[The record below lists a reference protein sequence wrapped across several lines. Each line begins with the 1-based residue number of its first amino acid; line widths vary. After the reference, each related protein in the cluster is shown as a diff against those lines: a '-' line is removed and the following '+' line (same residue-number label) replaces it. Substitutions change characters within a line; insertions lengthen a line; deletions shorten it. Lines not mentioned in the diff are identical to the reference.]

1 MAEGTI
7 REQLNRRV
15 AAMTTERSSFMTHYT
30 ELSDAIQPRRG
41 RFIISDVNKGDRRH
55 QSIINSKG
63 TQALRTA
70 TAGMLA
76 GVMSPSRPWFALVTP
91 DPDLM
96 EFQPVKE
103 WLYKVELILRAIFNQ
118 SNLYSMAPV
127 MISELLLFGTGL
139 MTHVDDFENVAR
151 FYTHTAGSYMI
162 AQNDRLEIDTFA
174 REWEWTVEQTVS
186 MFGLSAVSDTV
197 KNFYDRGMYN
207 SMVKVTHC
215 VYPNRDRQGHQLLAQ
230 NKAWAS
236 VHYEP
241 GCNDKDKLLR
251 RSGFDAF
258 PGYAPRWGV
267 TGEDIYG
274 TDCPGMIA
282 LGDVRG
288 LQIMERRKAQAID
301 KMVNPPLHGP
311 SSLLN
316 RPISAL
322 PGGTTLYDQNG
333 AGDSSGLRPIYLVQP
348 NLADF
353 VRDIEKTEMRIG
365 HAFYEQLWLAI
376 TSMEG
381 VQPRNQFEL
390 AKRDAERLLQL
401 GPVLERLHGEFL
413 GRMIDATFNQAMKA
427 KILPPPP
434 KELENQELKIDYIS
448 TLAQAQRQVAT
459 GAIDSL
465 AAFGGG
471 LVKAGWTGALDKF
484 DADQAMDEYAYI
496 NGAPPRL
503 IVPDDVVA
511 ERRAERAQK
520 EQAAQAMQ
528 MANMGAQTAKSLAD
542 TKTED
547 GNLLTR
553 ALGKDE
559 PTDE

>member
-15 AAMTTERSSFMTHYT
+15 AAMTTERSSFMTHYQ
-30 ELSDAIQPRRG
+30 ELSEAIQPRRG
-41 RFIISDVNKGDRRH
+41 RFIISDVNKGERRH
-55 QSIINSKG
+55 QSIINSRG

-76 GVMSPSRPWFALVTP
+76 GVMSPSRPWFSLETP

-118 SNLYSMAPV
+118 SNLYNMAPV
-127 MISELLLFGTGL
+127 MLSELLLFGTGF
-139 MTHVDDFENVAR
+139 MTHVDDFDNVAR
-151 FYTHTAGSYMI
+151 FYTHTAGSYML
-162 AQNDRLEIDTFA
+162 AQNDRLQIDTAA
-174 REWEWTVEQTVS
+174 REFEWTVEQTVS
-186 MFGLSAVSDTV
+186 MFGLGAVSDTV
-197 KNFYDRGMYN
+197 KNMYDRGHYN
-207 SMVKVTHC
+207 SRVKITHC
-215 VYPNRDRQGHQLLAQ
+215 IYPNRNREGNKLLAA
-230 NKAWAS
+230 NKAYSS
-236 VHYEP
+236 VYYEP
-241 GCNDKDKLLR
+241 ACNDKEKLLR
-251 RSGFDAF
+251 RSGFDVF
-258 PGYAPRWGV
+258 PGYATRWGT

-274 TDCPGMIA
+274 TDCPGMVA

-288 LQIMERRKAQAID
+288 LQIMERRKAQAVD

-311 SSLLN
+311 ASLLN

-353 VRDIEKTEMRIG
+353 SKDIERHETRIDT
-365 HAFYEQLWLAI
+365 AFYVQLWLAI
-376 TSMEG
+376 SSMEG
-381 VQPRNQFEL
+381 IQPRNQFEL
-390 AKRDAERLLQL
+390 RQRDAERLLQV

-413 GRMIDATFNQAMKA
+413 GPLIDRAFNQCVAA
-427 KILPPPP
+427 KILPPAP
-434 KELENQELKIDYIS
+434 QELANQDLKISYIS
-448 TLAQAQRQVAT
+448 SLAQAQRQVAT

-471 LVKAGWTGALDKF
+471 LVKAGWVGALDKF
-484 DADQAMDEYAYI
+484 DADQAMDEYAFI